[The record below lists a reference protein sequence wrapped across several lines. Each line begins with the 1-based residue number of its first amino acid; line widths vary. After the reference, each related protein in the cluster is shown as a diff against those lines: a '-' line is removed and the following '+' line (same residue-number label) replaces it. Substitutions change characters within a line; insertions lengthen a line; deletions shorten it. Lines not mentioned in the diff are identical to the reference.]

1 MDSID
6 SPALQTSVL
15 TIPRSDRWQVSQRL
29 QELHISTHCLP
40 NGQLRIEIHH
50 PIDILQLRSVI
61 QQHTAARAD
70 LINWVER
77 CWQHPGKPTSDR

>member
-6 SPALQTSVL
+6 SPLLHTSVL
-15 TIPRSDRWQVSQRL
+15 TIPRSDRWQVSHRL

-40 NGQLRIEIHH
+40 NGQLSVEIHR

-70 LINWVER
+70 LIDWMER
-77 CWQHPGKPTSDR
+77 CWRYPGKPTSDR